1 MGRLRDKFTGTIR
14 PAAGVTPVPLPELR
28 ASLRAL
34 DVPFTV
40 RAPTADEKADLVAEW
55 STRHRVRLRT
65 RMRFDAGRGE
75 VRVLEERWESLGV
88 STNRKYSRGPGRV
101 VVRSAGERFDS
112 GEMREALTGV
122 VVGAGW
128 VWRGVLVGW

>member
-14 PAAGVTPVPLPELR
+14 PAEGSTPVPLPDLR
-28 ASLRAL
+28 AALRAL

-40 RAPTADEKADLVAEW
+40 RAPRLDEKADLVAEW
-55 STRHRVRLRT
+55 STPHRVRLRI

-75 VRVLEERWESLGV
+75 VRVLEERWERSGVLG
-88 STNRKYSRGPGRV
+88 NRRYGRGPGRV
-101 VVRSAGERFDS
+101 VVWSAGERFDS
-112 GEMREALTGV
+112 GEMRGALTGV